1 MTDSSNP
8 LFPMKNK
15 TVWRNWILKFLVIF
29 VASLLSL
36 YAIFAIDM
44 GRVNIAPAIF
54 GSEQILEQRHQTN
67 KAANTDHSD
76 APALNQAWQHSGV

>member
-54 GSEQILEQRHQTN
+54 GS
-67 KAANTDHSD
+67 
-76 APALNQAWQHSGV
+76 